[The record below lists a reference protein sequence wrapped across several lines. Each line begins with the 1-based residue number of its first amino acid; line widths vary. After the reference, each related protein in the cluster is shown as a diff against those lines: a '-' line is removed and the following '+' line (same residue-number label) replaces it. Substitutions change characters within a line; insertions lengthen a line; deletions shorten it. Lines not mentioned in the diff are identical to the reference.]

1 MTGPTL
7 LNAELAGAM
16 GDALARRLPTG
27 ETDPERLCQAA
38 ASALEPL
45 LPGGEGGYAARTA
58 ITALRQLVRLPEFG
72 AYLATATAT
81 AAVGAS
87 ASAAAAP
94 GLPSGSPAGN
104 RQRQQL
110 IERIRS
116 TFAAELLHPL
126 LSFSDRCRAGL
137 ATAAGANTGPGGR
150 ARGNGWPIGL
160 LLLALPA
167 LLGLGWLAATLR
179 PRPAEEPP
187 AALGSGEV
195 RQPTLLPLPLPRDPG
210 AGQEHGPGAA
220 PTSPTSPANPAS
232 LACLSGGAAEVP
244 APADRS
250 NYDPRLQQNWK
261 GEPVPH
267 QPELIV
273 LHETVVDEPTAIAL
287 FQRRQSDDAQQASY
301 HLLIGRDGRRI
312 RVVDDRQRAF
322 GAGDS
327 ALNGLTVQLRADARP
342 SVNNIALHV
351 SLVSPPDGADGEA
364 RGHSGYTEAQY
375 RSLATQIALWQ
386 NLYGIRPDRVV
397 THQDVDRSGTRRDP
411 RNLDWQL
418 LNRNLRQQLLAC
430 GLEAPTAGL
439 PPRPSSR

>member
-16 GDALARRLPTG
+16 GDALARRLPAG

-45 LPGGEGGYAARTA
+45 LPGGKGGDAARTA

-72 AYLATATAT
+72 AYLATATA
-81 AAVGAS
+81 AAGE
-87 ASAAAAP
+87 P

-116 TFAAELLHPL
+116 TFAGELLHPL

-137 ATAAGANTGPGGR
+137 AAAAGANTGPGGR
-150 ARGNGWPIGL
+150 ARGNGWPIAP

-167 LLGLGWLAATLR
+167 LLGLGWLAASLR

-195 RQPTLLPLPLPRDPG
+195 RQPTLLPLPLPRVPGWNQQQRPG
-210 AGQEHGPGAA
+210 AG
-220 PTSPTSPANPAS
+220 PTSPSPANPAS

-250 NYDPRLQQNWK
+250 NYDPRLPRNWK

-351 SLVSPPDGADGEA
+351 SLVSPADGADGEA

-397 THQDVDRSGTRRDP
+397 THQEVDRSGTRRDP
-411 RNLDWQL
+411 RSLDWQL

-430 GLEAPTAGL
+430 GLDAPTAGL

>member
-16 GDALARRLPTG
+16 GDALARRLPAG
-27 ETDPERLCQAA
+27 EADPERLCQAA
-38 ASALEPL
+38 ATALEPL
-45 LPGGEGGYAARTA
+45 LPGGEGGDAARTA

-72 AYLATATAT
+72 AYLATATA
-81 AAVGAS
+81 AAGE
-87 ASAAAAP
+87 P

-110 IERIRS
+110 IERCRS
-116 TFAAELLHPL
+116 TFAIELLTPL
-126 LSFSDRCRAGL
+126 LSFSDCCRAGL
-137 ATAAGANTGPGGR
+137 ASAAGATRGPGGR
-150 ARGNGWPIGL
+150 ARGNGWPLGP

-167 LLGLGWLAATLR
+167 LAGLGWLAATLLH
-179 PRPAEEPP
+179 PPAEEPP
-187 AALGSGEV
+187 AALGSGEA
-195 RQPTLLPLPLPRDPG
+195 RQPTLLPLPLPRVPG
-210 AGQEHGPGAA
+210 WTRERGPGAA
-220 PTSPTSPANPAS
+220 PVSPMRPASPAS
-232 LACLSGGAAEVP
+232 LACLSGGAAEEP
-244 APADRS
+244 APADPS
-250 NYDPRLQQNWK
+250 NYDPRQQQNWK

-312 RVVDDRQRAF
+312 RVVDDQQRAF

-351 SLVSPPDGADGEA
+351 SLVSPADGADGEA

-397 THQDVDRSGTRRDP
+397 THQEVDRSGTRRDP
-411 RNLDWQL
+411 RSLDWQL

-430 GLEAPTAGL
+430 GLGAPTAGL